1 MISVFIVD
9 DHPVVAEGIHSLL
22 NNEKGIKWSG
32 HAITAAA
39 CCEFFETHDVDVLLM
54 DISLPDKSGIEL
66 CSEIKSKKP
75 AVKILALTTL
85 NQASYIEKMMKNGA
99 SGYILKNAGK
109 DELLEA
115 INTIAKGKIYL
126 SDEVLEIMN
135 YVEERKSTVPPLTRR
150 EKEILLL
157 VSEGLTNNEIAAK
170 LFVSPWT
177 VDSHRKSLMTKFNVK
192 NTALLI
198 KYAFENGLIE
208 LKR

>member
-22 NNEKGIKWSG
+22 NNEKSIKWAG

-39 CCEFFETHDVDVLLM
+39 CCDFFDTHDADVLLM

-85 NQASYIEKMMKNGA
+85 DQASYIEKMMKNGA

-135 YVEERKSTVPPLTRR
+135 NVEERKSAVPPLTRR